1 MVDTGSSVN
10 VMYLEVFRKLQLD
23 RSELTPI
30 RTPLSGFTGAMIHPE
45 GVVRLPVEVGTVPRV
60 LRVMMEFVVVDLACV
75 HNAILGRL
83 GISQLGV
90 IISMSHL
97 CMKFQTPEGV
107 GTVLGDPQSARRC
120 YVRAVQKQD
129 ASTSRINT
137 ISKKKEDA
145 RSEQPEPSDDVELVV
160 LTEDR
165 PDRAVKIGAALP
177 TELKRSII
185 GVLREYADIIAW
197 GPEDMPGIDRRTI
210 CHRLS
215 VRPGSRPVKQKQ
227 RHLSSDRRQFVREKT
242 RSLAAAGHIREVQ
255 YPEWLA
261 NVVLNKA
268 CPLDPFPFP
277 SIHQMVD
284 ETAGAE
290 LLSFMDAFKGYHQVM
305 MAEEDEA
312 KTAFITPDG
321 LYCYRVMPFGLRSV
335 GATYQRMVNALFGD
349 LIGKTME
356 AYIDDMLVKSK
367 DMHDHAS
374 DLRRSLEI
382 MRRNQ
387 LRLNPAKC
395 TFAVQTGKF
404 LGFMMTRRGIEPNP
418 AKVKPIMDMR
428 PPATVREVQQLTGR
442 LAALSRFLSKLAE
455 RAHPF
460 FQTLKKTSAFAWTDD
475 CQKAFE
481 SLKEYLASPIVLSRP
496 EPGEELQIYLSAS
509 DRAIS
514 AVLCRTDPEGVQRP
528 VYYISHALQGPELR
542 YSRLE
547 KVVFALYTTAKKL
560 TPYFQGRVIRV
571 LTDQPMG
578 AILRTTTSS
587 GQLVKWAMILT
598 QFAIEYTPRPA
609 IKGQALADF
618 VVECSARDSATS
630 PTADPAPAEW
640 EIATDGSSCNQ
651 GAGAGIVLTSPEG
664 FKVYYAL
671 SLAFSPT
678 NNEAE
683 YEAFIAGLCHAR
695 SLGARHVRIRT
706 DSALVVGQVI
716 GAFEAKGERL
726 ARYRDHALSVME
738 SFDACIA
745 EHIPRAEN
753 ADVDMLSR
761 LSHEAPEYI
770 SKVARVEELSTAC
783 IDVLPMAPVD
793 AGTDEWISDL
803 RSYLETGTLPE
814 NEQRAKKV
822 KLRAPRFQIVDN
834 RLYRRSYGRPL
845 MRCLS
850 RFEAELVMT
859 ELHSGL
865 CSAHQGGRALARK

>member
-1 MVDTGSSVN
+1 
-10 VMYLEVFRKLQLD
+10 
-23 RSELTPI
+23 
-30 RTPLSGFTGAMIHPE
+30 
-45 GVVRLPVEVGTVPRV
+45 
-60 LRVMMEFVVVDLACV
+60 
-75 HNAILGRL
+75 
-83 GISQLGV
+83 
-90 IISMSHL
+90 
-97 CMKFQTPEGV
+97 
-107 GTVLGDPQSARRC
+107 
-120 YVRAVQKQD
+120 
-129 ASTSRINT
+129 
-137 ISKKKEDA
+137 
-145 RSEQPEPSDDVELVV
+145 
-160 LTEDR
+160 
-165 PDRAVKIGAALP
+165 
-177 TELKRSII
+177 
-185 GVLREYADIIAW
+185 
-197 GPEDMPGIDRRTI
+197 
-210 CHRLS
+210 
-215 VRPGSRPVKQKQ
+215 
-227 RHLSSDRRQFVREKT
+227 
-242 RSLAAAGHIREVQ
+242 
-255 YPEWLA
+255 
-261 NVVLNKA
+261 
-268 CPLDPFPFP
+268 
-277 SIHQMVD
+277 MVD

-321 LYCYRVMPFGLRSV
+321 LYCYRVMPFGLCNA
-335 GATYQRMVNALFGD
+335 GATYQRMVNALFGE
-349 LIGKTME
+349 LIGKSME
-356 AYIDDMLVKSK
+356 AYIDDMLVKSRS
-367 DMHDHAS
+367 MCDHAS
-374 DLRRSLEI
+374 DLRQSFEI
-382 MRRNQ
+382 MRRHR
-387 LRLNPAKC
+387 LRLNPTKC

-418 AKVKPIMDMR
+418 TKVKAIMDMR

-442 LAALSRFLSKLAE
+442 LAAQSRFLSKLAE

-460 FQTLKKTSAFAWTDD
+460 FQTLKKTSAFAWTED
-475 CQKAFE
+475 CQRAFE

-496 EPGEELQIYLSAS
+496 EPREELQVYLSAS

-514 AVLCRTDPEGVQRP
+514 AVLCRTDPEGIQRP
-528 VYYISHALQGPELR
+528 VYYISHVLQGPELR

-560 TPYFQGRVIRV
+560 TPYFQGRTIQV

-587 GQLVKWAMILT
+587 GRLIKWAMMLT

-618 VVECSARDSATS
+618 VVECSTRDNTS
-630 PTADPAPAEW
+630 STADPAPAEW
-640 EIATDGSSCNQ
+640 EIATDGSSCKQ

-683 YEAFIAGLCHAR
+683 YEAFIANLCRAR
-695 SLGARHVRIRT
+695 SLGARHVRIGT
-706 DSALVVGQVI
+706 DSALVVGQVT

-726 ARYRDHALSVME
+726 ARYRDHAISVMG
-738 SFDACIA
+738 SFDVCVA

-783 IDVLPMAPVD
+783 IDVLPVAPVEAD
-793 AGTDEWISDL
+793 ADEWISDL
-803 RSYLETGTLPE
+803 RLYLETGTLPE
-814 NEQRAKKV
+814 NDQKARKV
-822 KLRAPRFQIVDN
+822 KLHAPRFHIVDN
-834 RLYRRSYGRPL
+834 RLYRRSYGGPL

-850 RFEAELVMT
+850 RFEAKLVMT

-865 CSAHQGGRALARK
+865 CSAYQGGRALARRIMLIGYYWPSIQLDCEALTKSCESCQLYARVPGRPATFYHPVSSAIPFAKWGVDILGPFPQLTGRRRFIIVAVDYFSKWIEAEPLATITSQQCARFLWRNVISRFGVPVQLVTDNGKQFEGEYF